1 MYHYTSKV
9 SRTLLKKPGEKSFK
23 SLFVQP
29 RSLAQPTLYSS
40 SRFSHLTFY
49 SRFDYNRLGGGRGR
63 GRGGHA
69 HGGRHGGASKVL
81 VKNIP
86 AGLNTIAHINNH
98 FARFGT
104 LVNVQVSLFVF

>member
-1 MYHYTSKV
+1 M
-9 SRTLLKKPGEKSFK
+9 LKKETSNRYLSSQGLLE
-23 SLFVQP
+23 

-104 LVNVQVSLFVF
+104 LVNVQVSLFIF

>member
-1 MYHYTSKV
+1 MLKKEASNRYLS
-9 SRTLLKKPGEKSFK
+9 SQGLLK
-23 SLFVQP
+23 

-104 LVNVQVSLFVF
+104 LVNVQVSS